1 MSVSAAID
9 RLKELAD
16 PVTAK
21 QQARYFKTGPGEY
34 GEGDVFIG
42 VRVPALR
49 SLARQLSGLSVS
61 EMVELL
67 QSDIHEQRLLALLLL
82 VQRYRCG
89 SEAEQK
95 KIFTAYLSNTRY
107 INNWDLVDVSAEKI
121 VGAWLYERDRSVL
134 DKLAASR
141 DLWRRRI
148 SIMATLYFIRQ
159 GEFRPTLKLARVLL
173 GDQHDLIHKAVG
185 WMLREVG
192 NRDQE
197 VAEVFLRRHYRVMP
211 RTMLRYAI
219 EKFPPALRKKYL
231 AGQIE

>member
-1 MSVSAAID
+1 VSVSAAID